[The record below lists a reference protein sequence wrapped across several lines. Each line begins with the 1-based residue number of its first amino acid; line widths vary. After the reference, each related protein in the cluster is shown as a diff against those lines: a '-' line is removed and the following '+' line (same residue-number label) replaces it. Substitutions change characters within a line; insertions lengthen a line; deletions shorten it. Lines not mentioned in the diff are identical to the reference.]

1 MKRLLAAL
9 LVLAAAAPAVAQTR
23 IASPDETRASQAL
36 AAMWRP
42 LPTMT
47 AEAVTAACRG
57 AAAEIDAVDAALPAE
72 LTPESLTRV
81 HALRG
86 ILVIPTEDPNISYF
100 FPDRSLTWFASGP
113 GAVAMISESDGFI
126 GVRDAAGTDIPIE
139 YGQAGGHP
147 VIRVQ
152 QPNGPIHTFVG
163 CAPTSPAQN

>member
-9 LVLAAAAPAVAQTR
+9 LFLAAAAPAVAQTR
-23 IASPDETRASQAL
+23 IASPEEARASRAL

-42 LPTMT
+42 LPAMT
-47 AEAVTAACRG
+47 GVAVTAACRG
-57 AAAEIDAVDAALPAE
+57 AAAEIDAVDAALPAD
-72 LTPESLTRV
+72 LTPESLARV

-86 ILVIPTEDPNISYF
+86 ILVIPTDDPNISYF

>member
-1 MKRLLAAL
+1 MKRLLATL
-9 LVLAAAAPAVAQTR
+9 LILAVAAPAMAQTR
-23 IASPDETRASQAL
+23 IASPEESRASRAL

-42 LPTMT
+42 LPNMT

-57 AAAEIDAVDAALPAE
+57 ADAEIDAVDAALPPQ
-72 LTPESLTRV
+72 LTPESLARV

-86 ILVIPTEDPNISYF
+86 ILVIPTDDPNISYF

-152 QPNGPIHTFVG
+152 QPDGPIHTFVG

>member
-1 MKRLLAAL
+1 MKRLIAAL

-23 IASPDETRASQAL
+23 IASPEETRASRAL

-57 AAAEIDAVDAALPAE
+57 AAAEIDAVEAAIPAE
-72 LTPESLTRV
+72 LTPESLARV

-86 ILVIPTEDPNISYF
+86 ILVIPTDDPNISYF

-113 GAVAMISESDGFI
+113 GAVAMIEEGEGFI
-126 GVRDAAGTDIPIE
+126 GVRDAVGTDIPIQ
-139 YGQAGGHP
+139 YGQAGSHP

-163 CAPTSPAQN
+163 CAPTSPARN

>member
-9 LVLAAAAPAVAQTR
+9 LVLAVATPAMAQTR
-23 IASPDETRASQAL
+23 IASPEESRASRAL

-57 AAAEIDAVDAALPAE
+57 ADSEIEAVDAALPAE
-72 LTPESLTRV
+72 LTPESLARV

-86 ILVIPTEDPNISYF
+86 ILIIPTDEPNISYF

-113 GAVAMISESDGFI
+113 GAVAMIEETEGFI
-126 GVRDAAGTDIPIE
+126 GVRDAAGTDIPIQ

-147 VIRVQ
+147 LIRVQ

-163 CAPTSPAQN
+163 CAATSPAGN

>member
-1 MKRLLAAL
+1 MKRLLATL
-9 LVLAAAAPAVAQTR
+9 LILVLAAPAVAQTR
-23 IASPDETRASQAL
+23 IASPEETRASRAL

-42 LPTMT
+42 LPAMT

-57 AAAEIDAVDAALPAE
+57 AAAEIDAVDAALPAD
-72 LTPESLTRV
+72 LTAENLARV

-86 ILVIPTEDPNISYF
+86 ILVIPTDEPNISYF